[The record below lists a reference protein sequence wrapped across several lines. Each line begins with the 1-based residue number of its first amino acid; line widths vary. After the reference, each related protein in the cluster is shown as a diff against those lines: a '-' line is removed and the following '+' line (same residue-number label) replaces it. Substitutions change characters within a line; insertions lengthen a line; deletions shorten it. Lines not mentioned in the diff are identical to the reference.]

1 MADPELDEPARYEVF
16 IAPLAERQIDA
27 IYAYL
32 AGVLLVPETAIEI
45 VDAIEEGILSLEV
58 MPNRGALRRTGTYA
72 GQYRQIFAGRFV
84 ILYRVDDAART
95 VMVVAVKHTLQDF

>member
-1 MADPELDEPARYEVF
+1 MADPQPDEPVRYEVF
-16 IAPLAERQIDA
+16 IAPLAERQIDT

-58 MPNRGALRRTGTYA
+58 MPNRGALRRTGAYA
-72 GQYRQIFAGRFV
+72 GRYRQMFTGRFV